1 MSRRGLSSTK
11 FFAVKLTGPFLL
23 KTQRKFS
30 KGGNDGSYFW
40 SRRSVLS
47 SEVKN
52 MGAQVCARRV
62 HILLPSPVHG
72 TDMWGGGG
80 FDTAKLREDAL
91 QQINL

>member
-40 SRRSVLS
+40 SRRKVS
-47 SEVKN
+47 S
-52 MGAQVCARRV
+52 
-62 HILLPSPVHG
+62 
-72 TDMWGGGG
+72 
-80 FDTAKLREDAL
+80 AL
-91 QQINL
+91 K